1 MSETIK
7 SHIYEQGLRGSDDVQ
22 ACLNRDEID
31 IVLHGGDGDNTASL
45 DYGAALRLGEWL
57 ITQAIAHGAGPVAW
71 TRRE

>member
-1 MSETIK
+1 MSETK

-22 ACLNRDEID
+22 ARLDRDEIRV
-31 IVLHGGDGDNTASL
+31 VLHGGDGENAASL

-57 ITQAIAHGAGPVAW
+57 ITQAIAHGAGPVTW